1 MMNLLIAYP
10 TDDEMRVGFSE
21 NNGSKPAFLSIGY
34 PTSHEDFENAIKE
47 AFSEMGNPVFDIGV
61 ACYGMTQKTDK
72 PSIELTSD
80 VIKSL
85 SACEYGMDP
94 SNMTSVL
101 IHALNPNKAILAY
114 PLTYDCLSPIARL
127 SGIPEIERRMVARTM
142 DHLMAGEGKKT
153 LTVYLSQGEMS
164 VCAQDKGKVIDITN
178 SYDGEGPMTP
188 TRSGFFQQKCVY
200 SMAFSGK
207 YSREEL
213 LDKIRVRGG
222 LLAYLGTSDLD
233 EVYGMIDGD
242 DEKAKLIYDAML
254 YTLFKEIGSKSAW
267 LCGDF
272 ESIVLTGPLS
282 DNKRLVDDIKA
293 GITKL
298 GNVSVNNDLCV
309 ATFLRSQGII

>member
-21 NNGSKPAFLSIGY
+21 NKDSKTSFLSIGY
-34 PTSHEDFENAIKE
+34 PTSHKDFENTIKE
-47 AFSEMGNPVFDIGV
+47 VVSEMGNPVFDFGV

-72 PSIELTSD
+72 PSIKLTSD
-80 VIKSL
+80 VVKSL
-85 SACEYGMDP
+85 SACEYGVDP

-127 SGIPEIERRMVARTM
+127 SGIPEIERRTVARTM
-142 DHLMAGEGKKT
+142 DHLMAGESKKA
-153 LTVYLSQGEMS
+153 LTVYLSKGEMS

-213 LDKIRVRGG
+213 LDKIRVKGG
-222 LLAYLGTSDLD
+222 MLAYLGTSDLN
-233 EVYGMIDGD
+233 EVYGMIDGGN
-242 DEKAKLIYDAML
+242 EKAKLIYDAML

-272 ESIVLTGPLS
+272 EGIVLTGPLS
-282 DNKRLVDDIKA
+282 DNKRLVEDIKT
-293 GITKL
+293 GISKL

-309 ATFLRSQGII
+309 ATFLRNQGII